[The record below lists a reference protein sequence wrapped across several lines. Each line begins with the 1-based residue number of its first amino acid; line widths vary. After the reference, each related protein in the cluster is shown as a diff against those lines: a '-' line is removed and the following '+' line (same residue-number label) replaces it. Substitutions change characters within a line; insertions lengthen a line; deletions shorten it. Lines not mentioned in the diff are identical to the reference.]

1 MNEREPRRM
10 QKMPTGRKPGD
21 SPSST
26 SAVGVVTDHRVSD
39 RREMNANLMGPPC
52 VQMSAQQ
59 VSRTKAGEPDKIR
72 LRLPSAT
79 DDCHTL
85 SVSRVAGD
93 GTVDGECVAGQM
105 PPDHH
110 RIPAVHPPRSESSGQ
125 NPVRPLGLR
134 DNEKTRCFLVQAMND
149 AGPVRGR
156 AGGKVGA
163 PAK

>member
-26 SAVGVVTDHRVSD
+26 SAVGVVTDNRVSD
-39 RREMNANLMGPPC
+39 RREMNANLVGPPC

-59 VSRTKAGEPDKIR
+59 VSRSKAGEPDKIR

-85 SVSRVAGD
+85 SVSRVARERFFD
-93 GTVDGECVAGQM
+93 GKCVAVEVS
-105 PPDHH
+105 PDHH
-110 RIPAVHPPRSESSGQ
+110 CIAARNAAG
-125 NPVRPLGLR
+125 R
-134 DNEKTRCFLVQAMND
+134 DR
-149 AGPVRGR
+149 R
-156 AGGKVGA
+156 A
-163 PAK
+163 

>member
-10 QKMPTGRKPGD
+10 QKITTRRKPGD

-39 RREMNANLMGPPC
+39 RREMNANLVGPPC

-59 VSRTKAGEPDKIR
+59 VSRSKAGETEKIR

-85 SVSRVAGD
+85 SVSWVTGD
-93 GTVDGECVAGQM
+93 GTVDGERVAGQVA
-105 PPDHH
+105 PDHH
-110 RIPAVHPPRSESSGQ
+110 RIPAVHPSRSESSG
-125 NPVRPLGLR
+125 
-134 DNEKTRCFLVQAMND
+134 
-149 AGPVRGR
+149 
-156 AGGKVGA
+156 
-163 PAK
+163 